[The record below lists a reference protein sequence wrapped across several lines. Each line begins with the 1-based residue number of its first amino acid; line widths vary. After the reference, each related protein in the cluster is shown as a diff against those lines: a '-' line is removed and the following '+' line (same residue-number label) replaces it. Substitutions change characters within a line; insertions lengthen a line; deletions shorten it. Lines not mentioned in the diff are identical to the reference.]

1 MPLKIKGGNLSCK
14 FREHCGSCGYGVKKR
29 RKRRNKMHG
38 RGETLNESA
47 DKSIIRNDLGENN
60 IKALERLDAGPPGLQ
75 APGNLAQPNF
85 PGSQLR
91 GKSSIFS
98 RAKNYVKKHKIIS
111 RGTRAI
117 GHFSGSKAV
126 SALADEIEQAGY
138 GRLIKK
144 KQKGGRALGPTLR
157 DKYLAVVV

>member
-1 MPLKIKGGNLSCK
+1 MPLRKSTMM
-14 FREHCGSCGYGVKKR
+14 KKR
-29 RKRRNKMHG
+29 RKRRM
-38 RGETLNESA
+38 RGEGNESA

-91 GKSSIFS
+91 GKSSFFS
-98 RAKNYVKKHKIIS
+98 RAKNYVKKNKIIS

-138 GRLIKK
+138 GRLVRKK

-157 DKYLAVVV
+157 DKYGAYIEIPGLINT

>member
-1 MPLKIKGGNLSCK
+1 MPLRKST
-14 FREHCGSCGYGVKKR
+14 VMKKR
-29 RKRRNKMHG
+29 RKRRMRGK
-38 RGETLNESA
+38 GETLNESA

-91 GKSSIFS
+91 GRSSFFS
-98 RAKNYVKKHKIIS
+98 RAKNYVKKNKIIS

-117 GHFSGSKAV
+117 GHFSRSKAV

-138 GRLIKK
+138 GRLVRKK
-144 KQKGGRALGPTLR
+144 KQQGGRALGPTLR
-157 DKYLAVVV
+157 DKYGAYMEIPGLINT